1 MSRSAWIAAALL
13 LAACLTPRQPAE
25 PRFFSPGLEAD
36 ANDTND
42 AATPVEASGP
52 ELRLRRVTAADYL
65 RRRMVWRRGVE
76 VGFYDL
82 LRWTQPPATYVEA
95 RLAQELFEERGLR
108 RVTRPDAPSLTVE
121 LLTFDD
127 VLEPTHEGLV
137 ALAVRLADR
146 SQVALL
152 DRTFSTR
159 RPVAGDAPEAV
170 AGALGEALSDALD
183 QVGAA
188 VATALAEPPR

>member
-1 MSRSAWIAAALL
+1 MSGRLAIGLAFLI
-13 LAACLTPRQPAE
+13 AACLAPRQPAE
-25 PRFFSPGLEAD
+25 PRYFSPGFAPAAAEAETRAD
-36 ANDTND
+36 
-42 AATPVEASGP
+42 PSGP

-82 LRWTQPPATYVEA
+82 LRWTQPPASYVEA
-95 RLAQELFEERGLR
+95 RLAQELFEQRGLR

-127 VLEPTHEGLV
+127 VLEPAHEGV
-137 ALAVRLADR
+137 VELAVRLADQ

-152 DRTFSTR
+152 DRSFVAR
-159 RPVAGDAPEAV
+159 RPVAGDGPEPV
-170 AGALGEALSDALD
+170 ARALGEALSEAIGE
-183 QVGAA
+183 VGAA
-188 VATALAEPPR
+188 VASALGERPH